1 MKRFKENEMESG
13 IRPAPSGRRAGDEGL
28 TMGSPYT
35 LTPTLSQRE
44 TEIDV
49 ASRLA
54 SVDALASELE
64 TNGIVVL
71 PSLVSATALREMQD
85 AFAARLTYVRWKNF
99 DGYMRTEVYRLTIE
113 DVLML
118 AQGFVDVALHP
129 LVKEILARYLGSTY
143 QLTEAKGWKSLPTK
157 YDFHG
162 WHGDQWYEQTPGAPI
177 HREVKLAMYLTD
189 VRSGAFNF
197 LKGTHQQ
204 QHPHNLKKHEVNALA
219 LDQVIEL
226 TGVPGTAFLF
236 DTSILHRQGIP
247 MLEARQAIFYAYHD
261 AGVALQQEDID
272 YYRYHPLLLNAAFL
286 GNLSAEN
293 ERILGFGDKR
303 NYKPAFV
310 RRGKPTLLHRI
321 MSASN
326 GARVRTQALCQ
337 RIGAHLKRYALFR
350 GGLPPAGIRG
360 REGG

>member
-1 MKRFKENEMESG
+1 
-13 IRPAPSGRRAGDEGL
+13 
-28 TMGSPYT
+28 MGSPYT
-35 LTPTLSQRE
+35 LTPTLSHRE

-49 ASRLA
+49 VSRLA

-71 PSLVSATALREMQD
+71 PSLVSAETLREMQD
-85 AFAARLTYVRWKNF
+85 AFNARLTHVRWNNF
-99 DGYMRTEVYRLTIE
+99 DGYMRTEVYRLMIE
-113 DVLML
+113 DLLTL
-118 AQGFVDVALHP
+118 AQGFVDVAIHP
-129 LVKEILARYLGSTY
+129 LVREILARYFGPTY

-162 WHGDQWYEQTPGAPI
+162 WHGDRWYEQSPGGPI

-204 QHPHNLKKHEVNALA
+204 KHPRNLNKDEVKTLP

-226 TGVPGTAFLF
+226 SGVAGTSFLF

-247 MLEARQAIFYAYHD
+247 MLEPRQAIFYAYHD
-261 AGVALQQEDID
+261 PRVPLQQEDID

-286 GNLSAEN
+286 GNLSAED

-303 NYKPAFV
+303 NYQPAFV
-310 RRGKPTLLHRI
+310 RQGKPTLLHRI

-326 GARVRTQALCQ
+326 GAHTRIQLLSQ
-337 RIGAHLKRYALFR
+337 RISARLRRLK
-350 GGLPPAGIRG
+350 
-360 REGG
+360 

>member
-1 MKRFKENEMESG
+1 MKRFKKNEIESEV
-13 IRPAPSGRRAGDEGL
+13 RPSSTGRIVGDEEL
-28 TMGSPYT
+28 TMDSP
-35 LTPTLSQRE
+35 
-44 TEIDV
+44 EIEV

-71 PSLVSATALREMQD
+71 PSLVSAEALREMQD
-85 AFAARLTYVRWKNF
+85 AFAARLTHVRWNNF
-99 DGYMRTEVYRLTIE
+99 DGYLRTEVYRMMIE
-113 DVLML
+113 DLLML
-118 AQGFVDVALHP
+118 AQGFVDVAIHP
-129 LVKEILARYLGSTY
+129 LVKEILARYLGPTY

-162 WHGDQWYEQTPGAPI
+162 WHGDQWYEQAPGAPI

-204 QHPHNLKKHEVNALA
+204 QHPHNLKKEEVNALP

-226 TGVPGTAFLF
+226 TGAAGTAFLF

-247 MLEARQAIFYAYHD
+247 MLESRQAIFYAYHD
-261 AGVALQQEDID
+261 ASVALQQEDID

-286 GNLSAEN
+286 GNLSTED

-303 NYKPAFV
+303 NYRPAFA
-310 RRGKPTLLHRI
+310 RQSRPTFLHRI

-326 GARVRTQALCQ
+326 GAQTRIQLFSQ
-337 RIGAHLKRYALFR
+337 RISARFQRLK
-350 GGLPPAGIRG
+350 
-360 REGG
+360 

>member
-1 MKRFKENEMESG
+1 M
-13 IRPAPSGRRAGDEGL
+13 D
-28 TMGSPYT
+28 SPYS
-35 LTPTLSQRE
+35 LTPTLSQKER
-44 TEIDV
+44 EIDA

-71 PSLVSATALREMQD
+71 PSLVSPEALREMQD
-85 AFAARLTYVRWKNF
+85 AFAARLTHVRWNNF
-99 DGYMRTEVYRLTIE
+99 DGYMRTEVYRMMIE
-113 DVLML
+113 DVLIL
-118 AQGFVDVALHP
+118 AQGFVDVAIHP
-129 LVKEILARYLGSTY
+129 LVKEILARYLGPTY

-162 WHGDQWYEQTPGAPI
+162 WHGDQWYKQTPGAPI

-204 QHPHNLKKHEVNALA
+204 QHPHNLKKDEVIALP
-219 LDQVIEL
+219 LEQVIEL
-226 TGVPGTAFLF
+226 SGVAGTAFLF

-247 MLEARQAIFYAYHD
+247 MLEPRQAIFYAYHD

-286 GNLSAEN
+286 GNLSADD
-293 ERILGFGDKR
+293 ERVLGFGDQR
-303 NYKPAFV
+303 NYQPAFV
-310 RRGKPTLLHRI
+310 RQGKPTLLHRI

-326 GARVRTQALCQ
+326 GAQTRIQLLSQ
-337 RIGAHLKRYALFR
+337 RISARIQRLK
-350 GGLPPAGIRG
+350 
-360 REGG
+360 

>member
-1 MKRFKENEMESG
+1 MRRFKGNEINSKS
-13 IRPAPSGRRAGDEGL
+13 RAPAK
-28 TMGSPYT
+28 
-35 LTPTLSQRE
+35 
-44 TEIDV
+44 
-49 ASRLA
+49 LA
-54 SVDALASELE
+54 SVDALAAELE

-71 PSLVSATALREMQD
+71 PSLVSPEVLREMQE
-85 AFAARLTYVRWKNF
+85 AFAARLTHMRWNNSE
-99 DGYMRTEVYRLTIE
+99 GYMRTEVYRLMIE

-129 LVKEILARYLGSTY
+129 LVKEILARYLGPTY

-162 WHGDQWYEQTPGAPI
+162 WHGDQWYQQTPGTPI
-177 HREVKLAMYLTD
+177 HREVKLATYLTD

-204 QHPHNLKKHEVNALA
+204 KHPHNLNQDEVNTLP

-226 TGVPGTAFLF
+226 SGVAGTSFLF

-286 GNLSAEN
+286 GNLSAED

-303 NYKPAFV
+303 NYQPAFV
-310 RRGKPTLLHRI
+310 RQGKPALLHRI

-326 GARVRTQALCQ
+326 GAQTRLQLLSQ
-337 RIGAHLKRYALFR
+337 RISARIQRYDPFR
-350 GGLPPAGIRG
+350 GGLPPACFFAMPGG
-360 REGG
+360 R